1 MTQTPEGGA
10 REAAARLGQDTA
22 DLVRAE
28 VQRRRDDLMATV
40 WRSGTTLGLFG
51 GAAGSAILAVA
62 MGEVALLRGLEKVMP
77 RGRAALVLAAFHGA
91 TAVGLAVAGRR
102 AMGGAGAA
110 AQAALEKTSD
120 DVRSARDE
128 AASAGPDLP
137 I

>member
-1 MTQTPEGGA
+1 MTQAPEGGA

-40 WRSGTTLGLFG
+40 WRSSTALALFG
-51 GAAGSAILAVA
+51 GAAGCGVLAVA
-62 MGEVALLRGLEKVMP
+62 MGEVAVLRGLEKVMP
-77 RGRAALVLAAFHGA
+77 RGRAALVLTTFHVA
-91 TAVGLAVAGRR
+91 SAVGLALAGRR
-102 AMGGAGAA
+102 AMERAGAA
-110 AQAALEKTSD
+110 AQAALDKTSD

-128 AASAGPDLP
+128 APSAGPDLP

>member
-1 MTQTPEGGA
+1 MTQAPEGGA

-28 VQRRRDDLMATV
+28 VERRRDDLMATV
-40 WRSGTTLGLFG
+40 WRSSTALALFG
-51 GAAGSAILAVA
+51 GAAGCGLLAVA
-62 MGEVALLRGLEKVMP
+62 MGEVAVLRGLEKVMP
-77 RGRAALVLAAFHGA
+77 RGRAALVLTTFHVA
-91 TAVGLAVAGRR
+91 SAVGLALAGRR
-102 AMGGAGAA
+102 AMERAGAA
-110 AQAALEKTSD
+110 AQAALDKTSD